1 MNLLYLSNFLLNLE
15 DHNNENKI
23 EVSDVFLEKLKELR
37 DIKASISH
45 LITERDELKY
55 VICQNI
61 ETEYWLIFGE
71 LEKEVYEKST
81 EVLRLKR
88 KIDLVQS
95 YKNRDED
102 INIEEIEKILDKEFV
117 EYQKKLEEYLQNI
130 RLAKEYSSLEAL
142 SKEDAKKLKALYLKI
157 VKLLHPDI
165 CKNFTESDKFLFQK
179 ALDAYKNGD
188 LNTMIVIDSLIG
200 KRDEEYTNKNSLEEL
215 EEERHKLL
223 SIIAKIEIEIDEIK
237 NDVPYILKFII
248 DSEENIDLRRNDLLE
263 ALADYSERET
273 IYRIKLKEMLGD

>member
-130 RLAKEYSSLEAL
+130 KLAKEYSSLEAL

-188 LNTMIVIDSLIG
+188 LDTMILIDSLID
-200 KRDEEYTNKNSLEEL
+200 KRDKEYTNKNSLEEL

>member
-1 MNLLYLSNFLLNLE
+1 MNLLYLSNFLLKLE